1 MNESAMHTTNPNPAL
16 IGLVF
21 LGALFA
27 QGCAVVAEK
36 TPDPLVGQIL
46 DMGSGKQM
54 AWDELVARAKR
65 ARVIYLGEKHDNPE
79 HHKNQLRLLA
89 ALVEAGKQPTLGFEV
104 FDLGQTSYLMRYSQ
118 PKEKKT
124 SHAAGSAFNAENWL
138 LKQIDWQEEGDN
150 WQFYGPLLK
159 SARMHRLPTFGADLS
174 RALRARI
181 TAVGY
186 EGLTNVEKRLSYPSG
201 FDDAAYAKM
210 MKQTF
215 KASHCGWGS
224 DAYLGR
230 LYDNWVARNDAMA
243 MAIDEMLGQYPDQ
256 PVVMILGAGHTR
268 HDRGVV
274 EQVARKRPQLE
285 QLNIGLRE
293 VMPEAVDVGAYL
305 EPDSYAGKPV
315 PKAFDVLWLTRRAN
329 DKQDPCEK
337 FLRHKKK
344 AR

>member
-1 MNESAMHTTNPNPAL
+1 MNESTMHTTKPNLAL

-27 QGCAVVAEK
+27 QGCAVVAKK
-36 TPDPLVGQIL
+36 TPDPLIGQIL
-46 DMGSGKQM
+46 DMSSGKQM
-54 AWDELVARAKR
+54 DWDELVTRAKR
-65 ARVIYLGEKHDNPE
+65 ASVIYLGEKHDNPE
-79 HHKNQLRLLA
+79 HHKNQLRLLQ

-104 FDLGQTSYLMRYSQ
+104 FDLGETSYLMRYSQ
-118 PKEKKT
+118 PKEKET
-124 SHAAGSAFNAENWL
+124 SHAAGGAFNAEHLL
-138 LKQIDWQEEGDN
+138 LKQITWQEEDEN

-159 SARMHRLPTFGADLS
+159 SAREHRLPTFGADLS

-201 FDDAAYAKM
+201 FDDAAYAQM

-268 HDRGVV
+268 QGRGVV

-293 VMPEAVDVGAYL
+293 VMPEAVGVGAYL
-305 EPDSYAGKPV
+305 EPGGYADEPM
-315 PKAFDVLWLTRRAN
+315 PRAFDVLWLTRRAN
-329 DKQDPCEK
+329 DKPDPCEK

-344 AR
+344 AK